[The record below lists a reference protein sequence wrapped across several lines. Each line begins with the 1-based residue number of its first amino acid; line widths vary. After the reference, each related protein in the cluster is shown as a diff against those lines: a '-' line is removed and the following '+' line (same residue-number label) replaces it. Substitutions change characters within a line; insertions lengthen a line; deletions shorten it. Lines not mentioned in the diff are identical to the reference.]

1 MKRRTFVQSIAAV
14 AALAGQGPELAHAA
28 ARILEEGKGESN
40 IDKPW
45 PRPPVKRLIFD
56 ESKTPSYSAMAA
68 LTPPPAT
75 KRIYLQQPCDY
86 KIVTSRPDLK
96 FLVYAATSSAD
107 PMYLTGY
114 GFVIA
119 RDSKAVSFDYN
130 HAEQLFE
137 NERLPL
143 LTQHISQDGFAF
155 EQKSFTTT
163 DAGGRPLLM
172 VRLRVTRQPG
182 QSPRSLELAWLTVR
196 DAQPRFSSVS
206 NEDYIVFEPWGQ
218 AWESA
223 LKLTVAD
230 HSQRDGDTLSDV
242 FRHSKNV
249 TPDGSRNLAGSNL
262 IFGLSFAKEQEA
274 VIEMAIPYEGLRHP
288 AAADDQDLGYQERK
302 AFLAG
307 EEERLLSCPSTTSI
321 AGNPHYG
328 TTGSMTLPQ

>member
-1 MKRRTFVQSIAAV
+1 MKRRTFVQSIAA
-14 AALAGQGPELAHAA
+14 AAVLAGQGPQLAHAA
-28 ARILEEGKGESN
+28 ARILEEGSAGST

-45 PRPPVKRLIFD
+45 PRPPVKKLIFD
-56 ESKTPSYSAMAA
+56 ESKTPSYNAMAS
-68 LTPPPAT
+68 LTPLPGT

-86 KIVTSRPDLK
+86 KIVTARPDLK

-130 HAEQLFE
+130 HTEQIFE

-143 LTQHISQDGFAF
+143 LTQRVSQDGFVF

-163 DAGGRPLLM
+163 YTGGRPLLM
-172 VRLRVTRQPG
+172 VRLRVTRQSG

-206 NEDYIVFEPWGQ
+206 NEDYIVFEPWGR

-223 LKLTVAD
+223 LKLTPAD
-230 HSQRDGDTLSDV
+230 NSQRDGDTLFDV
-242 FRHSKNV
+242 FKHSKNV
-249 TPDGSRNLAGSNL
+249 APDSSRSLAGSNL
-262 IFGLSFAKEQEA
+262 IFSLSFAKEQEA
-274 VIEMAIPYEGLRHP
+274 VIEIAIPYEGLRHP
-288 AAADDQDLGYQERK
+288 VAADDLDLGYQERK
-302 AFLAG
+302 AFLVG
-307 EEERLLSCPSTTSI
+307 EEERLLSLSFDDEYRRQSDF
-321 AGNPHYG
+321 
-328 TTGSMTLPQ
+328 MEPQVR